1 VNVPRASTEG
11 RTRLAYRAAKRSLD
25 VACAAVGLVLLSPV
39 LATLALAV
47 RVSSKGPVLFRQ
59 RRTGRNGA
67 TFEILKFRSMRPGVA
82 GPSVTASGDE
92 RITGVG
98 RLLRKTKLD
107 ELPQLWNVLVG
118 DMSLVG
124 PRPEL
129 PRFVARFPSDYAR
142 ILAVR
147 PGITDYAALEY
158 LDEET
163 LLACPD
169 PESTYLEHVLPAKI
183 VSYHRYLDRMSL
195 RTDLGILVR
204 TAARLLRGPDRR
216 STGSPSPPARSDRR
230 SSPEELRRL
239 SAARLHLTAWVE
251 PLVRIAASVIALSG
265 REVDAVE
272 QRLRGRLLG
281 GAAGWRVG
289 RGVRFVGP
297 PARFLLGPRVTLYG
311 ETYLNAGGPAG
322 RIEVGPD
329 THVDV
334 GCVLYGQGGLLIG
347 GNCAIASGVIIY
359 SQTNHDSLGDGT
371 PVTQQP
377 VRYAPVVIRDG
388 CWLGAG
394 VRVIPGVT
402 LGPGAHVGAGAV
414 VTRDLSERVVAVGV
428 PARPI
433 RGGTT

>member
-1 VNVPRASTEG
+1 MALAS
-11 RTRLAYRAAKRSLD
+11 A
-25 VACAAVGLVLLSPV
+25 GLVLLSPV
-39 LATLALAV
+39 LAVLALAV

-59 RRTGRNGA
+59 RRMGRNGRP
-67 TFEILKFRSMRPGVA
+67 FEILKFRSMRPGIA
-82 GPSVTASGDE
+82 GPAVTGSEDG
-92 RITGVG
+92 RITAVG

-147 PGITDYAALEY
+147 PGITDYAALEF
-158 LDEET
+158 LDEEA

-169 PESTYLEHVLPAKI
+169 PESTYLEHILPAKI
-183 VSYHRYLDRMSL
+183 VYYHRYLDRMSL
-195 RTDLGILVR
+195 RTDLGILAR
-204 TAARLLRGPDRR
+204 TAARLFRGPHRR
-216 STGSPSPPARSDRR
+216 SVNSPGRPASSGGGSSA
-230 SSPEELRRL
+230 EELRRL
-239 SAARLHLTAWVE
+239 SAARLHLAAWLE

-265 REVDAVE
+265 READAVE
-272 QRLRGRLLG
+272 QRLRGQLLG

-289 RGVRFVGP
+289 RGVRFLGP
-297 PARFLLGPRVTLYG
+297 PAHFLLGPRVTLYG
-311 ETYLNAGGPAG
+311 GTWLNAGGPAG

-329 THVDV
+329 THLDV
-334 GCVLYGQGGLLIG
+334 GCVLYGQGGLTIG
-347 GNCAIASGVIIY
+347 GNCAIAAGVIIY
-359 SQTNHDSLGDGT
+359 SQTNHDALEDGT

-402 LGPGAHVGAGAV
+402 LGPGARVGAGAV
-414 VTRDLSERVVAVGV
+414 VTRDLGGRVVAVGV

-433 RGGTT
+433 RGGAT